1 MSAHVVPVKTYL
13 GIFVALLALTALTT
27 GVAFID
33 FGEPHTGIHLL
44 DMIPLNTVAA
54 LAIAVA
60 KMLLVILFFMHV
72 KYSSGLTKIVV
83 MAGFL
88 FLAILVSLTLA
99 DELSRGWSP
108 EPGGWNTA
116 LPTIL
121 PLIRGL
127 F

>member
-1 MSAHVVPVKTYL
+1 MSGHVVPVKTYL
-13 GIFVALLALTALTT
+13 GIFVALLVLTGLTT
-27 GVAFID
+27 GAAFID
-33 FGEPHTGIHLL
+33 FGDIHTGIPLINV
-44 DMIPLNTVAA
+44 IPLNTVVA
-54 LAIAVA
+54 LAIAVV

-88 FLAILVSLTLA
+88 FLAILVSFTLA
-99 DELSRGWSP
+99 DELTRGWSP
-108 EPGGWNTA
+108 EAGSWNTT

-121 PLIRGL
+121 PLLHGL

>member
-1 MSAHVVPVKTYL
+1 MSGHVVPVKTYL

-27 GVAFID
+27 GAAFVD
-33 FGEPHTGIHLL
+33 FDRLHTGIHLL
-44 DMIPLNTVAA
+44 DIIPLNTVVA

-72 KYSSGLTKIVV
+72 KYSRGLTKIVV
-83 MAGFL
+83 AAGFL

-99 DELSRGWSP
+99 DELTRGWTP
-108 EPGGWNTA
+108 EAGGWNTT
-116 LPTIL
+116 LPMIL
-121 PLIRGL
+121 PLLRGL

>member
-1 MSAHVVPVKTYL
+1 MRLVDV
-13 GIFVALLALTALTT
+13 
-27 GVAFID
+27 
-33 FGEPHTGIHLL
+33 
-44 DMIPLNTVAA
+44 IPLNTVVA

-88 FLAILVSLTLA
+88 FLGDSGVPHARRRTDSPLVA
-99 DELSRGWSP
+99 RAGP
-108 EPGGWNTA
+108 WNTVV
-116 LPTIL
+116 PTIL
-121 PLIRGL
+121 PLLRGL

>member
-1 MSAHVVPVKTYL
+1 MSGHVVPVKTYL

-27 GVAFID
+27 GVAFVD
-33 FGEPHTGIHLL
+33 FDKMHTGIHLI
-44 DMIPLNTVAA
+44 DMIPLNTLVA

-83 MAGFL
+83 AAGFL

-99 DELSRGWSP
+99 DELTRGWTP
-108 EPGGWNTA
+108 EAGGWNTA
-116 LPTIL
+116 IPTIL
-121 PLIRGL
+121 PLLRGL

>member
-13 GIFVALLALTALTT
+13 GIFVALLVLTALTT
-27 GVAFID
+27 GAAFID
-33 FGEPHTGIHLL
+33 FGDLHTGIRLV
-44 DMIPLNTVAA
+44 DVIPLNTVAA

-88 FLAILVSLTLA
+88 FLAILVSFTLA

-108 EPGGWNTA
+108 EAGGWNTA
-116 LPTIL
+116 IPTIL
-121 PLIRGL
+121 PLLRGL